1 VKKFHVVFALLFVAI
16 FLLAAA
22 PVHAASGDIHISFQ
36 EERTD
41 WVETVCTLMTEGGCR
56 YFREYEA
63 ATAWTLMNQTGTLGV
78 SVHFVERVIALDG
91 GLELWRL
98 EVMPM
103 PDAETVEVYAIVEPL
118 SRLID
123 RVVMVNGRLVAGG
136 Q

>member
-1 VKKFHVVFALLFVAI
+1 
-16 FLLAAA
+16 
-22 PVHAASGDIHISFQ
+22 
-36 EERTD
+36 
-41 WVETVCTLMTEGGCR
+41 
-56 YFREYEA
+56 
-63 ATAWTLMNQTGTLGV
+63 MNQTGTLGV

-98 EVMPM
+98 EVMLM